1 MKDAVAIV
9 IKKKGKFLMI
19 KRAKKGEAE
28 DYWCPITGAVE
39 EGEQQEQAVVR
50 EAKEEMG
57 VTVEPIRKVWVC
69 PTEDEEY
76 LLHWWYVK
84 LKDNKI
90 KMNRDEV
97 KEFSWVDCAEM
108 EKIGKTFP
116 ADRKFFR
123 EIGINLDDSVD
134 EEAT

>member
-39 EGEQQEQAVVR
+39 EGEQQEEAVIR

-57 VTVEPIRKVWVC
+57 VTVEPIREVWVC
-69 PTEDEEY
+69 PTEDKEY
-76 LLHWWYVK
+76 LLHWWYVR
-84 LKDNKI
+84 LKDDKM
-90 KMNRDEV
+90 KMNPDEV
-97 KEFSWVDCAEM
+97 KEFRWVDCAEM
-108 EKIGKTFP
+108 EGIGKTFS
-116 ADRKFFR
+116 ADREFFR
-123 EIGINLDDSVD
+123 EIGVNLDDSID
-134 EEAT
+134 EKIT

>member
-9 IKKKGKFLMI
+9 IKKNGKFLMI

-39 EGEQQEQAVVR
+39 EGEQQEQAVIR

-84 LKDNKI
+84 LKDNMI

-97 KEFSWVDCAEM
+97 KEFRWVDCAEM
-108 EKIGKTFP
+108 ERMGKMFL
-116 ADRKFFR
+116 ADRQFFW
-123 EIGINLDDSVD
+123 EIGVNLDDSI
-134 EEAT
+134 EKKIT